1 MKQRLDLLLVARG
14 LADSRTRAQA
24 LVMEGKVRV
33 GEDGAEVE
41 VEAPPRFVSRGG
53 EKLEGAF
60 ALWGEG
66 VRPSV
71 LEGLASL
78 ESLEKLDVLDKVC
91 LDVGSSTGGFTDCLL
106 QHGAKQVMAVDV
118 GTNQLAYKLR
128 ADPRVWVR
136 ENYNARFMKAADL
149 PQVPDVAVTDV
160 SFISLKLI
168 LPPIAEVL
176 APGGRIVALIKPQFE
191 VGKGKAPGGLVRD
204 EALRLAARDEIVR
217 FVLKRLGDR
226 ACALGLYFG
235 KLRHT
240 VDPSHFHQFRE
251 GLVNRPYVSG
261 VSDRKNYPVRY
272 IVIELIHYLEKNRF
286 LSFRPVRIDR
296 IQKIQLLFFGHLSR
310 QCERVVEVAVDRQD
324 FRSEEHCLRQ
334 LSGRD
339 LSRGEEHGAFQ
350 TRLRSVCGERCGC
363 VPCGCA
369 SDGFHAKFDCMR
381 YAHGHSAV
389 FERSGRVRPLVLDV

>member
-33 GEDGAEVE
+33 GGQVETKASRQVEDGAEVE

-204 EALRLAARDEIVR
+204 ESLRLEARDEIVR
-217 FVLKRLGDR
+217 F
-226 ACALGLYFG
+226 ATEELGLELLGLAESPIRG
-235 KLRHT
+235 KEMGNIEYL
-240 VDPSHFHQFRE
+240 S
-251 GLVNRPYVSG
+251 YW
-261 VSDRKNYPVRY
+261 RKR
-272 IVIELIHYLEKNRF
+272 
-286 LSFRPVRIDR
+286 
-296 IQKIQLLFFGHLSR
+296 
-310 QCERVVEVAVDRQD
+310 
-324 FRSEEHCLRQ
+324 
-334 LSGRD
+334 
-339 LSRGEEHGAFQ
+339 
-350 TRLRSVCGERCGC
+350 T
-363 VPCGCA
+363 
-369 SDGFHAKFDCMR
+369 
-381 YAHGHSAV
+381 
-389 FERSGRVRPLVLDV
+389 